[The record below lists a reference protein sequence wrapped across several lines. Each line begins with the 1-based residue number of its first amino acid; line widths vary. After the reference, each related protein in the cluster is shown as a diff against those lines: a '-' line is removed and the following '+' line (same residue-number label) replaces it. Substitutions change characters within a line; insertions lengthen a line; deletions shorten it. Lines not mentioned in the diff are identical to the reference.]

1 MIARTGDSPRT
12 HRLVVVARQHDL
24 LFAELP
30 RLSQIAEASTS
41 SSIGVSLIAGG
52 ETGEW
57 RAACRVQY
65 GPLSEERAI
74 AELTSV
80 VRSPSILVYRRAGG
94 GSCLGQVGA
103 SQHLGYEIT
112 TAQGVKTPQRD
123 PGDYRDDED
132 PTPTFS

>member
-12 HRLVVVARQHDL
+12 HRLVIVARQHDL

-80 VRSPSILVYRRAGG
+80 VRSPSILVYSRAGG
-94 GSCLGQVGA
+94 GSSLGQVGA

-132 PTPTFS
+132 PTPIVS